1 MTLEESAKK
10 SVNGDVHLEFARDI
24 LERLGSGVSSKSFH
38 IYSNTQ
44 NFANAFSGEEKKTL
58 APLLAKLHISPSS
71 TPSLLREI
79 YAEVSL
85 AIDEKLIADAT
96 GRNALFKIHVSLG
109 KIVNTL
115 KEKDDE
121 QASLTLNLRGSVNS
135 MTSRKSSI
143 APSVVDEEKS
153 VLSTIEGEAEEELE
167 KVEEEDDDE
176 GTIIGN
182 PTPKRRSGTR
192 DSLVEELL
200 SDGDVDMSGV

>member
-24 LERLGSGVSSKSFH
+24 LERLGSGVSR
-38 IYSNTQ
+38 
-44 NFANAFSGEEKKTL
+44 EEKKTL